1 MCCVHKRR
9 SICSPLYNKAIR
21 GLEDDDLIHL
31 QAINYRCTATA
42 LPMKAHLHPK
52 RWYCV
57 PSSKALCPTH
67 LGSVLINLRAQGC
80 KHDQYFVQNLHKGRE
95 GEEGGREKR
104 EEEGGREGGR
114 EKREGGREKREG
126 GRRGRKKQC
135 ERSPC
140 FFSYLPT
147 LQTTRLVHLSRQR
160 VGSFFGPPFFFFF

>member
-1 MCCVHKRR
+1 MCTKGGQYAPHH
-9 SICSPLYNKAIR
+9 ITAIR

-95 GEEGGREKR
+95 GGRR
-104 EEEGGREGGR
+104 GREGGR

-126 GRRGRKKQC
+126 GREKREGGREKREG
-135 ERSPC
+135 ERSNVKGHHV
-140 FFSYLPT
+140 F
-147 LQTTRLVHLSRQR
+147 
-160 VGSFFGPPFFFFF
+160 